1 MNFKIKIFADGASI
15 PGMLEMMRN
24 PLISGFT
31 TNPTL
36 MKKAGI
42 RDYEAFAREV
52 LGNITELP
60 ISFEVLSDDL
70 PEMERQARKIA
81 SWADNVYV
89 KIPST
94 NTRGESAAP
103 IIGNLCAS
111 GVKLNVTAMTSP
123 AHLERVL
130 PSLAGGPPSIASV
143 FAGRIADSGRDPV
156 PAMEECMRLI
166 AGQPQIELLWA
177 SPREVLNLLQA
188 EAIGCHIIT
197 MTNDLI
203 AKISLIGKD
212 LDEFAIET
220 VEMFYRDAQAA
231 GFLL

>member
-1 MNFKIKIFADGASI
+1 MNFNIKIFADGASI

-52 LGNITELP
+52 LANITTLP
-60 ISFEVLSDDL
+60 ISFEVFSDTPD
-70 PEMERQARKIA
+70 EMQRQALLIS
-81 SWADNVYV
+81 SWAENVYV

-94 NTRGESAAP
+94 NTKGEPTTPVIA
-103 IIGNLCAS
+103 NLAQE
-111 GVKLNVTAMTSP
+111 GVKLNITAMTTP
-123 AHLERVL
+123 AQVAALL
-130 PSLAGGPPSIASV
+130 PALADGPPAIASV

-156 PAMEECMRLI
+156 PLMMECLRVLSNC
-166 AGQPQIELLWA
+166 PNVELLWA
-177 SPREVLNLLQA
+177 SPREIFNLVQA
-188 EAIGCHIIT
+188 EETGCHIIT

-203 AKISLIGKD
+203 AKIPLIGKD
-212 LDEFAIET
+212 LDQYALDTVRMFAK
-220 VEMFYRDAQAA
+220 DAESA
-231 GFLL
+231 GYQL